1 MNELKHFHVPLPTP
15 TFSFCFVSFLKKKY
29 TDCSLFLEQ
38 RPATVSQL
46 DFRYHQGSTDNHVL
60 HLDQMLRRCF
70 YMAIFWWTVIYRP
83 LALLVPQSRSD
94 RHAVFSSFI
103 QSEAWWRQS
112 HLKQGGNLAFLP
124 PFVFS
129 VRSPD
134 ILRVRLLRLRN
145 NAMQT
150 PEKNNPF
157 HPSTP
162 RTSLFQAFCSFIP
175 SYLLE
180 MARYIPSK
188 PFWSF
193 PLSSKVLLISDGKN
207 CLIF

>member
-1 MNELKHFHVPLPTP
+1 MNELKHFHVPFPTP
-15 TFSFCFVSFLKKKY
+15 TFSFCFVAFLKY
-29 TDCSLFLEQ
+29 TDCSLFLDQ

-70 YMAIFWWTVIYRP
+70 YIAIF
-83 LALLVPQSRSD
+83 LMNGHLSAFGSASSSGSRSD
-94 RHAVFSSFI
+94 RHAVFTIFI
-103 QSEAWWRQS
+103 QNKAWWRQS

-129 VRSPD
+129 LRSPD
-134 ILRVRLLRLRN
+134 ILRVRLLWLRN
-145 NAMQT
+145 NTMQT

-162 RTSLFQAFCSFIP
+162 RTSLFQSFCSFIP

-188 PFWSF
+188 PSWSF
-193 PLSSKVLLISDGKN
+193 PLASKVLLISDGKN